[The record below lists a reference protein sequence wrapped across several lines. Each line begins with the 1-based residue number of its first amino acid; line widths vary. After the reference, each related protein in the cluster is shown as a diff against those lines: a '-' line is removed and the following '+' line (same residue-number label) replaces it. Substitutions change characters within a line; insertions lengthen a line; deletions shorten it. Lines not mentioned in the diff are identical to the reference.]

1 MTAQADELY
10 FVGPWP
16 ANGES
21 GAPAEPT
28 EMETSSPWELEAA
41 PPPAPRE
48 GWASFDSKSE
58 ASVEDSWADF
68 SSFSDLRRWVQTRA
82 VQMIVKDCSMGGLGW
97 KWKHSGNDCKR
108 VLLEGGTVH
117 ITVSRAVLN
126 LSTNQR

>member
-10 FVGPWP
+10 FVGPWQ

-28 EMETSSPWELEAA
+28 EMETSSPWESEAA

-82 VQMIVKDCSMGGLGW
+82 VQDCDCEGLQHGW
-97 KWKHSGNDCKR
+97 IGVEIEAQWK
-108 VLLEGGTVH
+108 
-117 ITVSRAVLN
+117 
-126 LSTNQR
+126 